1 VRTSATSW
9 CNVDSCLRDTRFQ
22 EIRQR
27 ISNLTRVPWENAEHL
42 QARSRVRL
50 RVRVRVRLRLRLR
63 LRLRVCF
70 VWLHP

>member
-1 VRTSATSW
+1 MRTSATSW

-42 QARSRVRL
+42 QVRKREPPSCL
-50 RVRVRVRLRLRLR
+50 ATPPYHLAAQVRKYE
-63 LRLRVCF
+63 
-70 VWLHP
+70 P